1 MQTGAHEVYPH
12 WFAATIYDFELLCE
26 GKQGQVCLQYIV
38 LSDFVLVH
46 EMHAIDEFAE
56 IGVVQIREH
65 TIEKTR
71 AQAIKIKEKLLGLV
85 PAG

>member
-1 MQTGAHEVYPH
+1 MYPH

-38 LSDFVLVH
+38 LSDSVLVH
-46 EMHAIDEFAE
+46 ETHAIDKFAE
-56 IGVVQIREH
+56 IGVVQIGEH